1 MDNTRNTS
9 EVFRLNHIITT
20 EIEIDNILASTPV
33 FDIIVLDYKMPDKD
47 GMEVAKEILIINP
60 DQRIICFRVC
70 YWYFKRSSEE
80 LNK

>member
-1 MDNTRNTS
+1 VDNTRNTF

-20 EIEIDNILASTPV
+20 EIEIDNILAFTPV

-60 DQRIICFRVC
+60 D
-70 YWYFKRSSEE
+70 
-80 LNK
+80 